1 MNANQIFTPEAGE
14 GRKTSSPTGR
24 RRARSLKVSE
34 GAFAS
39 LSARSLV
46 LLMAA
51 GMTLV
56 STSFATP
63 VVAQAGAPAAGN
75 TWTTSAGTVQGTRFS
90 SLAQINTTNV
100 TGLRQEFEFETGV
113 EAGHEGAPLVV
124 GNTMY
129 MVGPFPNKLFALD
142 VANQGRLKWVF
153 DPKANAFA
161 EGKACCDIVNRGAVF
176 ATHPAHPNGLI
187 IYAVLDTTVV
197 AVDAVTGRE
206 VWRNKV
212 GNVEIGE
219 TMTIAP
225 LVVGDKVIVGNSG
238 GEFGVR
244 GFTVGLNVS
253 NGSLAWKAFNT
264 GPDADVL
271 IKGAFRPFYPKD
283 QGTNLGVTSWP
294 TDQWKIGGGTT
305 WMGLTYDPQL
315 DLLFFGTSNPGPWN
329 HEARPGDNKW
339 TATVFARRPSTG
351 EAIWAYQITPHDA
364 HDFDGTNENIIVDLP
379 IGGVIRRVLVRFDR
393 NGFAYVHDART
404 GQVLSAPKYFEPTN
418 WATEVN
424 LTTGIP
430 QRVEAK
436 QPKTGIPVTNIC
448 PHLVGGKDQQPA
460 AFSPRTNLFYVP
472 GNRLCMN
479 WEGLHVMYIE
489 GTPFIGATFE
499 EAPVTPGIRG
509 EFFAWD
515 ATTGRKAWRIPE
527 RFPVWSGV
535 LATAGDVVFYGTMDR
550 FFKAVDA
557 RTGRVLF
564 QAELD
569 SGVIGYPMTFMGADG
584 RQRVAVYSGTG
595 GSLVPHTKFGVA
607 GDSGSSSGSGS
618 EPGLTGELRR
628 YANKGRVHV
637 FVLDSPA
644 QGR

>member
-1 MNANQIFTPEAGE
+1 MDANQISASGVGTN
-14 GRKTSSPTGR
+14 RKGSSRIR
-24 RRARSLKVSE
+24 RRGGTRT
-34 GAFAS
+34 
-39 LSARSLV
+39 LV
-46 LLMAA
+46 LLTAA
-51 GMTLV
+51 AALV
-56 STSFATP
+56 SIALAVP
-63 VVAQAGAPAAGN
+63 VVAQAPPAAGRE
-75 TWTTSAGTVQGTRFS
+75 WTTSAGTVEGTRFS
-90 SLAQINTTNV
+90 SLAQVNTTNV
-100 TGLRQEFEFETGV
+100 ARLTQEFEFETGV

-142 VANQGRLKWVF
+142 VANRGRLKWVF

-161 EGKACCDIVNRGAVF
+161 EGKACCDIVNRGAVY
-176 ATHPAHPNGLI
+176 ARPASHPNGLI

-197 AVDAVTGRE
+197 AVDAMTGRE

-212 GNVEIGE
+212 GKVEIGE

-244 GFTVGLNVS
+244 GFTVGLNVA
-253 NGSLAWKAFNT
+253 NGTLAWKAYST

-271 IKGAFRPFYPKD
+271 IKNNFRAPYPKD
-283 QGTNLGVTSWP
+283 QGVDLGASSWP
-294 TDQWKIGGGTT
+294 RDQWQIGGGTV

-315 DLLFFGTSNPGPWN
+315 DLLFHGTSNPGPWN

-364 HDFDGTNENIIVDLP
+364 HDYDGANENIIVDLP
-379 IGGVIRRVLVRFDR
+379 IGGVNRRVAVRFDR
-393 NGFAYVHDART
+393 NGFAYTHDART

-418 WATEVN
+418 WATGVD
-424 LTTGIP
+424 LATGVP
-430 QRVEAK
+430 QRVDAK
-436 QPKTGIPVTNIC
+436 QPKTGIKVTDIC
-448 PHLVGGKDQQPA
+448 PHLAGGKDQQPA

-479 WEGLHVMYIE
+479 WEGLHVQYIE
-489 GTPFIGATFE
+489 GTPFIGANYE
-499 EAPVTPGIRG
+499 EAPVTPGVRG

-515 ATTGRKAWRIPE
+515 AATGRKAWRIPE
-527 RFPVWSGV
+527 RFPVWSGA

-557 RTGRVLF
+557 RTGAVLF
-564 QAELD
+564 RTELD
-569 SGVIGYPMTFMGADG
+569 SGIVGYPMTFMGADG
-584 RQRVAVYSGTG
+584 RQRIAVYSGTG
-595 GSLVPHTKFGVA
+595 GSLVPHTKFGA
-607 GDSGSSSGSGS
+607 SGDSGSGSSSGSGS
-618 EPGLTGELRR
+618 EPGLKGELRR
-628 YANKGRVHV
+628 YSNPGRVHV
-637 FVLDSPA
+637 FVLDA
-644 QGR
+644 AR